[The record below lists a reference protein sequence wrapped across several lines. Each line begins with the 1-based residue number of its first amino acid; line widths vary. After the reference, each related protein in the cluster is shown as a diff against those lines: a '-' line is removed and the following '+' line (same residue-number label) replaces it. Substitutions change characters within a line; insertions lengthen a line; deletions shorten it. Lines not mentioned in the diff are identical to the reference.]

1 MGSESHEEEI
11 YYTLFVLYLSMKG
24 NGEAIMHPLWLP
36 VVDEESSLP
45 ILQLLFGLLLAKM
58 TLNLSGQREASSF
71 SKASI

>member
-1 MGSESHEEEI
+1 
-11 YYTLFVLYLSMKG
+11 MKG

-58 TLNLSGQREASSF
+58 TLNLSGQ
-71 SKASI
+71 

>member
-1 MGSESHEEEI
+1 
-11 YYTLFVLYLSMKG
+11 MKG
-24 NGEAIMHPLWLP
+24 NGEAIMHLLWLP

-58 TLNLSGQREASSF
+58 TLNLSGQREAFSF